1 MEQPSTV
8 KNSAKSTNLTAVI
21 TAAIAILL
29 FALMVATS
37 IKPLYNYFAG
47 PFDVTAEEL
56 ISYQGPGDTFR
67 TSVTTHPN
75 VALDTNF
82 YYFENKKM
90 AARKSSI
97 LIMRCCLRTA
107 FCWQNIQVPG
117 RAITSNPDRS
127 QAGLS
132 G

>member
-37 IKPLYNYFAG
+37 IKPLYNHFAG

-82 YYFENKKM
+82 YYLKTRRWQRENHPFLLC
-90 AARKSSI
+90 AA
-97 LIMRCCLRTA
+97 
-107 FCWQNIQVPG
+107 V
-117 RAITSNPDRS
+117 
-127 QAGLS
+127 
-132 G
+132 